1 MGSCLSRCRLCCCRC
16 CDRCERLCR
25 RGQHI
30 RPVTNSTESGVELEI
45 ALTSPSR
52 EKFSDE
58 PSLEEQLPIHIDEHM
73 SSPTIRISET
83 NGSEDGRFSRGW
95 RLVSGHGLALAAGAA
110 GTDRGAYWEWH
121 VGTDGGAS
129 TEQENV
135 MVGVSTKRTPEFYK
149 ILEKSDGG
157 KCPCHLRPG
166 VEWYMTASVCLREG
180 TLGHAPAGWSR
191 ASLSS
196 YVPRI
201 PLTLMPIVETFRR
214 YPFSD
219 LFTNAAASS
228 LKLATKLMRTVS
240 ACPGDTVG
248 VTINLKVENPFV
260 QLFLNGELQEEFRLG
275 RFRGSLYPSIWLP
288 GPDGTAPSVTF
299 IHSGSEFRQLSP
311 GAQFLPLEGLGMG
324 DEVIV

>member
-25 RGQHI
+25 RGHHI

-149 ILEKSDGG
+149 ILEKSDG
-157 KCPCHLRPG
+157 
-166 VEWYMTASVCLREG
+166 
-180 TLGHAPAGWSR
+180 
-191 ASLSS
+191 
-196 YVPRI
+196 
-201 PLTLMPIVETFRR
+201 
-214 YPFSD
+214 
-219 LFTNAAASS
+219 AASS